1 MPRRRVH
8 LTFPEDQVREPVIW
22 TVGHQYKVVTSI
34 RGANILDGTGWMS
47 IEFEGDDAE
56 IDGALDYLLSKGI
69 EVDVIDDAQST
80 GGPAAP

>member
-22 TVGHQYKVVTSI
+22 AVGRQYNVVTSI

-47 IEFEGDDAE
+47 IEFEGDDEE
-56 IDGALDYLLSKGI
+56 IDGALDYLRGKRI
-69 EVDVIDDAQST
+69 EVDVIDDPQSA
-80 GGPAAP
+80 GGPTAP